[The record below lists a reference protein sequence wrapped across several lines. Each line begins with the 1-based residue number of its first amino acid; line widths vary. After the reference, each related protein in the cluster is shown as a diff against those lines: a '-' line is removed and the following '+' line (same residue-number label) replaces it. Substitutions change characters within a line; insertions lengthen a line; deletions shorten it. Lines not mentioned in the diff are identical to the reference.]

1 MLINTQIPPRKVFIV
16 QCVGMIF
23 GTLSSVA
30 VLNWSL
36 GNISGVC
43 TTDAVNGF
51 SCPFSRTKFNTSLIW
66 GAIGPRNYFTNGIG
80 YSSLLY
86 FFIIGAVLPIPVY
99 FLKRRYPNS
108 LWRRVHIPLFLGGLN
123 YLPPATGTSYGSWA
137 VVGLTFGW
145 FLRRRVYQW
154 WYKYNFVLSSALD
167 SSVSIAGVVIFFAIY
182 FSGASKGFSWWGT
195 EVYKVSFMVYPFFF
209 LSRCWLVVGIC

>member
-1 MLINTQIPPRKVFIV
+1 
-16 QCVGMIF
+16 MIF

-36 GNISGVC
+36 GNISNVC
-43 TTDAVNGF
+43 TSDAVNGF

-66 GAIGPRNYFTNGIG
+66 GAIGPRHYFTNGIG

-145 FLRRRVYQW
+145 WIRRRVWGW

-167 SSVSIAGVVIFFAIY
+167 SSVSIAGVVIFFAVY

-195 EVYKVSFMVYPFFF
+195 EVYKVCFFF
-209 LSRCWLVVGIC
+209 ISF